1 MLHLYTRDM
10 LLAPRKVTGIIFCL
24 LLIIF
29 HLFTR
34 PCPLNH
40 IFNQD
45 VSKSNTD
52 GSVITLSQLTENTDH
67 DTLWVFVYELLGRNL
82 VKFYC

>member
-10 LLAPRKVTGIIFCL
+10 LLAPRKVRGIIFCL

-29 HLFTR
+29 RLFTR

-40 IFNQD
+40 ISNQD

-52 GSVITLSQLTENTDH
+52 GSVITLSQMTENTDA
-67 DTLWVFVYELLGRNL
+67 LWVFVYELLGRNL